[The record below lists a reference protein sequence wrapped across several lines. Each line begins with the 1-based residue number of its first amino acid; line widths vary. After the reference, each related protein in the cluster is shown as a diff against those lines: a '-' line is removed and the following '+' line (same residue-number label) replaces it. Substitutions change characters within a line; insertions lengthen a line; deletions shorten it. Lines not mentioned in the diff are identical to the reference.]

1 MRDRLAI
8 LWSLLSEN
16 GALWISVD
24 DNEFHYLKVL
34 CDELFGR
41 SNFVAS
47 VIWQKTLSVK
57 NSARH
62 FSVDHDYILVYARN
76 AESWRPNPV
85 AASEKQRATYKNPD
99 NDPRGA
105 WQSISLSAR
114 NYYSKGTYAITCPGG
129 REIAGPPE
137 GRYWSVS
144 EDKFWAMH
152 EAGEIWWGKNNNGV
166 PRRKMYLADRGEL
179 TKAPQTLWF
188 FEDVGHTQDAK
199 KEALALN
206 SEDVFG
212 TPKPEMLMKRI
223 IDIATDPGDLVLD
236 SFAGSGTTGAVAHKM
251 RRRWVMVELGQHC
264 QSHIVPRLRQVIEGQ
279 DEGGATKE
287 VSWQGGGGF
296 RFFSLAPS
304 LLESDRWGNWIVSR
318 DYNAAMLAEAVCK
331 LEGFSYSPDSET
343 FWIHGR
349 STERDF
355 IYVTT
360 QNLSRAQLQ
369 FISEEVG
376 DDRTLLICCGSF
388 RVKRDAF
395 SNLTLKKIPQAV
407 LHRCEWGR
415 DDYSLN
421 VEALPAAEDAGE
433 NSEARPAQAKSRK
446 KAARGNRKKKDR
458 RGMHQLPLF
467 DGKKQ
472 AEGGE

>member
-1 MRDRLAI
+1 
-8 LWSLLSEN
+8 
-16 GALWISVD
+16 
-24 DNEFHYLKVL
+24 
-34 CDELFGR
+34 
-41 SNFVAS
+41 
-47 VIWQKTLSVK
+47 
-57 NSARH
+57 
-62 FSVDHDYILVYARN
+62 
-76 AESWRPNPV
+76 
-85 AASEKQRATYKNPD
+85 
-99 NDPRGA
+99 
-105 WQSISLSAR
+105 
-114 NYYSKGTYAITCPGG
+114 
-129 REIAGPPE
+129 
-137 GRYWSVS
+137 
-144 EDKFWAMH
+144 
-152 EAGEIWWGKNNNGV
+152 
-166 PRRKMYLADRGEL
+166 
-179 TKAPQTLWF
+179 
-188 FEDVGHTQDAK
+188 
-199 KEALALN
+199 
-206 SEDVFG
+206 
-212 TPKPEMLMKRI
+212 
-223 IDIATDPGDLVLD
+223 
-236 SFAGSGTTGAVAHKM
+236 
-251 RRRWVMVELGQHC
+251 
-264 QSHIVPRLRQVIEGQ
+264 LRQVIEGQ

-433 NSEARPAQAKSRK
+433 NSEARPAQAKSRT